1 MKALEEKY
9 LEGLSELFPS
19 IAAASTEIINLQA
32 IVNLPKGTEHFLTDI
47 HGEYEAFAHVLKN
60 GSGSVK
66 RKVDDVFANTMS
78 SRDKQTLATLIYYPR
93 EKMERIRE
101 EEQNM
106 DDWYKIM
113 LYRLI
118 EVAKRSASK
127 YTRSKVR
134 KALPKDF
141 AYVIEE
147 LITEKS
153 GMTDKESYYNS
164 IISTIIQIGRAEEF
178 IVALCELIQ
187 RLVVDHLHIV
197 GDIYD
202 RGPGPHLI
210 MDKLMEY
217 HSVDIQWGNHDI
229 LWMGAAAGQKCCI
242 ANVIRICARY
252 GNLDILEDGY
262 GINLLPL
269 ATFAWKQYAKDPCEC
284 FLLKGQDNCK
294 PQEMELNMKMHKA
307 ISVIQFKVEGQ
318 AAELY
323 PEFGFQR
330 RNFLDKINYEE
341 GTITIGG
348 KIYQLLDDYFPTIDP
363 KNPYQLS
370 AEEEEIMNR
379 LVKAFQSCE
388 KLQRHMRFLLN
399 KGSLYKIYNSNL
411 LYHGCVPLNDDGSLR
426 KVKIYGKSY
435 QGRTLYDV
443 MESYVRKGF
452 FAVDPDEKKKGRD
465 LMWYIWQGANSPLFG
480 KDKMATFER
489 YFLAEKEL
497 WKEKKNAYYLL
508 LEDENVMNGIL
519 DEFGLDREISHI
531 INGHV
536 PVKTKNG
543 ENPVKCGG
551 KVLVIDGGFSK
562 AYQKETGIAG
572 YTLIYN
578 SYGLILAAH
587 DPFESTEAAIEKE
600 RDIHSDSV
608 IVKRTLDKNPFSA
621 DSNSTSILQK
631 KENYNMQYLRR
642 MVLVFTCVMLMGGIT
657 ACGNGDNAANPD
669 TNTGGTNQNGT
680 VNDVTNDIGD
690 GVEDAVDDVEDGVD
704 DMTRNRTED
713 RNVNDNHTI
722 DGQE

>member
-284 FLLKGQDNCK
+284 FLLKEQDNCK
-294 PQEMELNMKMHKA
+294 PQELELNMKMHKA

-465 LMWYIWQGANSPLFG
+465 LMWYIWQGADSPLFG

-608 IVKRTLDKNPFSA
+608 IVKRTLERKTVGDTDVGKVLKERIA
-621 DSNSTSILQK
+621 DL
-631 KENYNMQYLRR
+631 E
-642 MVLVFTCVMLMGGIT
+642 VLL
-657 ACGNGDNAANPD
+657 
-669 TNTGGTNQNGT
+669 
-680 VNDVTNDIGD
+680 
-690 GVEDAVDDVEDGVD
+690 DAY
-704 DMTRNRTED
+704 RS
-713 RNVNDNHTI
+713 
-722 DGQE
+722 GQIIEKI